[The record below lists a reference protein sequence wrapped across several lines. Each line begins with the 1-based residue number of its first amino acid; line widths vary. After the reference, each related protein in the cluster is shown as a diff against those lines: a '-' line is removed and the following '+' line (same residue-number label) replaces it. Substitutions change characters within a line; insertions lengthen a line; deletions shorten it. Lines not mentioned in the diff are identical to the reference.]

1 MSCLQRYGGV
11 FFVKRCRHP
20 GGITIKPDGV
30 NKLLPCLLEDKE
42 IHRNVT
48 VTISQCQV
56 CGHIESSWE
65 RQDDTEDEI
74 IGALGPEQED
84 DF

>member
-1 MSCLQRYGGV
+1 M
-11 FFVKRCRHP
+11 KRCRHP